1 MTTCVSF
8 VGINKVL
15 AYYQYI
21 QKMNRKYKNTN
32 KLIGYGSMLVTE
44 VLCNTAMVSSLKN
57 DDVIEYVGFIG
68 SS

>member
-1 MTTCVSF
+1 M
-8 VGINKVL
+8 VL

-32 KLIGYGSMLVTE
+32 TLIAYGSMLVTE
-44 VLCNTAMVSSLKN
+44 VLCNAVMASLLKN

-68 SS
+68 LS